1 MKRCERSQKPPK
13 PRAIATKCL
22 GDVVNRVRCY
32 EAAHGIFSFPRQ
44 DGSRKHRKR
53 NRMSEHNL
61 PFTLLAR
68 EGDVRP
74 VSEDRASFDIAADL
88 PSTIS
93 PPLAAL
99 EPSDTSASV
108 TLELREDL
116 TSLEPEWTAFQRTA
130 ACTVFQTFE
139 WLAKW
144 QQHVGTLRGTRPAI
158 MLGRD
163 AHGVLLL
170 ILPLAVEKRGPTR
183 RLTWLGS
190 DLCDY
195 NAPLITRDFWR
206 HVGDFAALWREA
218 QGLLQSN
225 PRLRFD
231 FVDLQ
236 KMAETVGGER
246 NPLLSLSTQRNA
258 SSAHVATLGGSWDE
272 FYKAKRSSETRK
284 KERKQLR
291 RLGELGDVRFI
302 DVGHK
307 PEIARTIETLMQ
319 QKSKTF
325 ARMGVEDLF
334 ARPGYRAFWLDVAT
348 TLRGVTHASRLD
360 VGPTIA
366 ATSLGLTHRGCYYLV
381 LSSYYDGEVMRFGPG
396 RAHLHEL
403 LRHAIEHGIRNFDFT
418 IGDEPYKRDW
428 ADIEVRLYDHL
439 QAATLRGAIVVTMIS
454 AYRRTKRLIKTTP
467 VLWRTYSKAREI
479 ARFLRLR

>member
-1 MKRCERSQKPPK
+1 MK
-13 PRAIATKCL
+13 T
-22 GDVVNRVRCY
+22 
-32 EAAHGIFSFPRQ
+32 AHGIFSFPRQ
-44 DGSRKHRKR
+44 DGLRKYRKR
-53 NRMSEHNL
+53 NRMSENNL
-61 PFTLLAR
+61 PLTLLAR
-68 EGDVRP
+68 EGEARP
-74 VSEDRASFDIAADL
+74 IAEDRASFDIAVDL

-99 EPSDTSASV
+99 EPADTNASV
-108 TLELREDL
+108 TLELREEL
-116 TSLEPEWTAFQRTA
+116 ASLEPEWTAFQHTA

-139 WLAKW
+139 WLTKW
-144 QQHVGTLRGTRPAI
+144 QQHVGNFRGTRPAI
-158 MLGRD
+158 VLGRD
-163 AHGVLLL
+163 ASGALLF
-170 ILPLAVEKRGPTR
+170 ILPLAIETRGSIR

-195 NAPLITRDFWR
+195 NAPLIARDFWR
-206 HVGDFAALWREA
+206 HIGDFTALWREA
-218 QGLLQSN
+218 QQLLQGH

-246 NPLLSLSTQRNA
+246 NPLLSLSTRRNA

-272 FYKAKRSSETRK
+272 FYKTKRSSETRK

-302 DVGHK
+302 DVSDKG
-307 PEIARTIETLMQ
+307 EIGRTIETLMQ

-334 ARPGYRAFWLDVAT
+334 ARPGYRAFWLDVTA
-348 TLRGVTHASRLD
+348 TLRGVTHVSRLD
-360 VGPTIA
+360 VGSTIA

-381 LSSYYDGEVMRFGPG
+381 LSSYHDGEVMRFGPG

-403 LRHAIEHGIRNFDFT
+403 LRHAIEQGMRDFDFT

-428 ADIEVRLYDHL
+428 ADVEVRLYDHL
-439 QAATLRGAIVVTMIS
+439 QAATLRGAVVVAMIS
-454 AYRRTKRLIKTTP
+454 AFRRTKRLIKTTP
-467 VLWRTYSKAREI
+467 ALWHAYSKAREL
-479 ARFLRLR
+479 ARFLRQR

>member
-1 MKRCERSQKPPK
+1 M
-13 PRAIATKCL
+13 
-22 GDVVNRVRCY
+22 N
-32 EAAHGIFSFPRQ
+32 AAHGIFSFPSQ
-44 DGSRKHRKR
+44 NGSRKHRKR
-53 NRMSEHNL
+53 KRMSEHNL
-61 PFTLLAR
+61 PLTLLAR
-68 EGDVRP
+68 EGDARP
-74 VSEDRASFDIAADL
+74 ISEDRASFDIAADL
-88 PSTIS
+88 PTTIS

-99 EPSDTSASV
+99 EPADTSPSV
-108 TLELREDL
+108 RLDVHEELA
-116 TSLEPEWTAFQRTA
+116 SLEQEWTAFQRSA

-144 QQHVGTLRGTRPAI
+144 QQHVGNLRGTRPAI
-158 MLGRD
+158 VLGRD
-163 AHGVLLL
+163 AHGGLLF
-170 ILPLAVEKRGPTR
+170 ILPLAIEKLGPIR

-195 NAPLITRDFWR
+195 NAPLIARDFCS
-206 HVGDFAALWREA
+206 HVCDFTALWHDAKR
-218 QGLLQSN
+218 LLQSN
-225 PRLRFD
+225 PRLCFD

-246 NPLLSLSTQRNA
+246 NPLLALPMRRNA
-258 SSAHVATLGGSWDE
+258 SSAHVATLGSSWDE

-291 RLGELGDVRFI
+291 RLGELGYVRFV
-302 DVGHK
+302 DVSDK

-319 QKSKTF
+319 QKSKSF

-334 ARPGYRAFWLDVAT
+334 ARPGYRAFWLDVASA
-348 TLRGVTHASRLD
+348 LRGIVHVSRLD

-366 ATSLGLTHRGCYYLV
+366 AASLGLTHRGCYYLV
-381 LSSYYDGEVMRFGPG
+381 LSSYHDGEVMRFGPG

-403 LRHAIEHGIRNFDFT
+403 LRHGIEHGIRDFDFT
-418 IGDEPYKRDW
+418 IGDEAYKRDW

-439 QAATLRGAIVVTMIS
+439 QAATLRGAVVVAMIS
-454 AYRRTKRLIKTTP
+454 AFRRTKRLIKTTP
-467 VLWRTYSKAREI
+467 VLWRAYSKACEI